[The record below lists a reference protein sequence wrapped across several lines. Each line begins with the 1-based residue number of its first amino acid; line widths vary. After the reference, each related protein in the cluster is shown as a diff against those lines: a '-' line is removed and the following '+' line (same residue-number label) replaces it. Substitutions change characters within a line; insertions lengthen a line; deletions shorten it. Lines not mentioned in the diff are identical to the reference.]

1 MTDVRVPTI
10 RLVVPVYGGLAET
23 IACFASIERHTA
35 STDSRPVEVV
45 VVDDATPDAVLR
57 DACDSWVSEPRP
69 TLPVSL
75 RRRVKNGGFVEA
87 VHEGMD
93 GALGD
98 VVLLNADTVVTAGWL
113 DRLVAAAQSRPDV
126 ATVTPLTNEG
136 SIVTVPDEVL
146 NAFALSG
153 PVPALCEID
162 ACAAFVADQW
172 LGSPVELITGVGFCL
187 LITRTALDRVGTFST
202 HFSPGYG
209 EEVDFCLRATA
220 SGFVHLAATDVFV
233 FHHGSVSFGAA
244 APEAGREGSARLHER
259 HPGFRRANAQ
269 ARDRQPLGAVWAALR
284 LGLAEKRTHRPV
296 VLHLLHSP
304 SRFGGT
310 ELFLDALGD
319 AHAAHLD
326 AAVLYPS
333 GGGFSLRECWLDASG
348 QKRERVLRLPAEGA
362 LPIALDLCQPSVVHI
377 QNLIGHPPGVL
388 AELRAFSGRVVCT
401 VHDLH
406 LVCPHHWLLYQNTVA
421 CGVPED
427 LNVCASCLPE
437 TRGLGVDAILDLR
450 SVTARSLDVV
460 DEWVFPS
467 WSAHDHFARA
477 FALPTERV
485 HVIPHGSV
493 VAGGTTPR
501 PVDEDALLHQP
512 LRIACVGRGWAKK
525 GVHLAGGLAEL
536 LAPEG
541 IEVHHFGEV
550 RDHVPPELHLHGPYV
565 NDDLPRLLRRSG
577 IRVVL
582 LPGPYAETFGFVVSE
597 AMIAGLPVIGPRYG
611 AVAERI
617 RATGA
622 GWTIDPLDL
631 VGLAGLVRRL
641 DRCRLEVL
649 RATRQAATTDV
660 PPLEVAAMHYFRLYG
675 LDATPPAPEPTHDA

>member
-1 MTDVRVPTI
+1 MTDVGERAVRI
-10 RLVVPVYGGLAET
+10 VVPVYGGLAET
-23 IACFASIERHTA
+23 LACFESIERHTV
-35 STDSRPVEVV
+35 STDRRPVEVV
-45 VVDDATPDAVLR
+45 VVDDASPDAALR
-57 DACDSWVSEPRP
+57 DACTAWTATPRS

-75 RRRVKNGGFVEA
+75 RRRAENGGFVAA
-87 VHEGMD
+87 VNDGID
-93 GALGD
+93 GAAGD

-113 DRLVAAAQSRPDV
+113 DRLCDAAASRPDV

-136 SIVTVPDEVL
+136 SIVTVPDEVIA
-146 NAFALSG
+146 AFGLSG
-153 PVPALCEID
+153 PDPAID

-172 LGSPVELITGVGFCL
+172 IGTRAELITGVGFCL
-187 LITRTALDRVGTFST
+187 LITQAALDLVGVMDT

-209 EEVDFCLRATA
+209 EEVDFCLRASA
-220 SGFVHLAATDVFV
+220 NGLVHLVASDVFV
-233 FHHGSVSFGAA
+233 FHHGSVSFGDVASEAA
-244 APEAGREGSARLHER
+244 REGSARLHER
-259 HPGFRRANAQ
+259 YPGFRRANAA
-269 ARDRQPLGAVWAALR
+269 ARDRQPLGAVWASLR
-284 LGLAEKRTHRPV
+284 MGVAAPRVHRPV

-310 ELFLDALGD
+310 ELFVDALI
-319 AHAAHLD
+319 AAQAAHLD

-333 GGGFSLRECWLDASG
+333 TGGFELCERWLDDRG
-348 QKRERVLRLPAEGA
+348 TQHDRVLHLPNDGA
-362 LPIALDLCQPSVVHI
+362 LEIAIDLCAPSVVHV
-377 QNLIGHPPGVL
+377 QNLIGHPAGVL
-388 AELRAFSGRVVCT
+388 AQLRSFPGRVVCT

-406 LVCPHHWLLYQNTVA
+406 LVCPHHWLLYRNTVA
-421 CGVPED
+421 CGVPDD

-437 TRGLGVDAILDLR
+437 TRDLGVDAILDLR
-450 SVTARSLDVV
+450 ADVERGIDAV

-467 WSAHDHFARA
+467 WSAYDHFDRV
-477 FALPTERV
+477 FTLPADRV
-485 HVIPHGSV
+485 HVVPHGSV
-493 VAGGTTPR
+493 VAGGGTPR
-501 PVDEDALLHQP
+501 PVDEDAVLHQP

-536 LAPEG
+536 LAPDG
-541 IEVHHFGEV
+541 IDVHHFGEV
-550 RDHVPPELHLHGPYV
+550 REQVPPELHLHGPYL
-565 NDDLPRLLRRSG
+565 NHDLPRLLRRSG

-631 VGLAGLVRRL
+631 TGFAELMRRL

-649 RATRQAATTDV
+649 RATRQAATTDIA
-660 PPLEVAAMHYFRLYG
+660 PMEVAAVEYSRLYG
-675 LDATPPAPEPTHDA
+675 LATNPTAPPATHDA